1 MFEHLNDILFHKRGD
16 KLDNVDHETDYSPY
30 MINRWVSMYSDET
43 CQLVNATVNWL
54 HPVFETKTEHYK
66 FMTQVLPVYRKRFIQ
81 YIKRPKRDDKPDEGE
96 QNVEL
101 LADALELSSREVKYL
116 LQQQHERQHRPNN
129 TN

>member
-16 KLDNVDHETDYSPY
+16 KLDNVDHETDYNPY

-43 CQLVNATVNWL
+43 CQVVNATANWL

-66 FMTQVLPVYRKRFIQ
+66 FMTQILPVYKKRFIQ
-81 YIKRPKRDDKPDEGE
+81 YIKRSKQDQDVDRDE
-96 QNVEL
+96 QNVDL
-101 LADALELSSREVKYL
+101 LANGLELSTREVKYL
-116 LQQQHERQHRPNN
+116 LEQQHERQHRPNN

>member
-43 CQLVNATVNWL
+43 CDIVNSTVNWM
-54 HPVFETKTEHYK
+54 HPVFVTKTEHYN
-66 FMTQVLPVYRKRFIQ
+66 FMSRVLPVYRKRFIQ
-81 YIKRPKRDDKPDEGE
+81 YIKRPKKSDEPDDEE

-101 LADALELSSREVKYL
+101 LANGLELSKREVKYL
-116 LQQQHERQHRPNN
+116 IEQQHERQH
-129 TN
+129 